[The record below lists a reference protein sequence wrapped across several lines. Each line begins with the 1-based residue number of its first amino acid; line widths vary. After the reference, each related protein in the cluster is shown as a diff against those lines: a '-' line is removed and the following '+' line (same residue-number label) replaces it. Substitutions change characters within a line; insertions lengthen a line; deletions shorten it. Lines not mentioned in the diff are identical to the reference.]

1 MTDHATLI
9 SGFNITGRMVMKGLF
24 VSCLAALAATGC
36 AAIPPKIHPHASH
49 NEAFKGCS
57 DLNTWAED
65 RASQT
70 ASAGWTFAIAG
81 ASAAAAGTT
90 VIPLDGT
97 LSNHQKMAAATL
109 VAAGALLLKVSQA
122 WFHRSDAA
130 STLAGETAATIGTRE
145 DDQPLT
151 GEQLAAKC
159 NTARSAWD
167 KSSTDAT
174 AVAATLLQEQKKE
187 KAADARSSAAR
198 LELEKVQLDFK
209 LKVIKANPS
218 FSVEQIDKLVT
229 PPVEPPPA
237 DKAQP
242 PADKLPAP
250 PR

>member
-1 MTDHATLI
+1 
-9 SGFNITGRMVMKGLF
+9 MKGLF

-36 AAIPPKIHPHASH
+36 AALPLQINPHANH
-49 NEAFKGCS
+49 REAFDGCTT
-57 DLNTWAED
+57 LTRWAEK

-81 ASAAAAGTT
+81 VGAAAAGTT

-97 LSNHQKMAAATL
+97 LSNHEKMAAASL

-130 STLAGETAATIGTRE
+130 STLASETAATVGTRE

-187 KAADARSSAAR
+187 KAADAAR
-198 LELEKVQLDFK
+198 LKLENVRLDFK
-209 LKVIKANPS
+209 LNAIKANPAL
-218 FSVEQIDKLVT
+218 SVEQLDKLVT
-229 PPVEPPPA
+229 PPVEPQPA

-242 PADKLPAP
+242 SGERP
-250 PR
+250 PGEKPPTSPR